1 MVPSVFGHELPDFLE
16 MDADEVGLLL
26 LQRIREQDTLSAWNT
41 ILGAKDEAQRSG
53 AGPDSEQDV
62 GLRVA
67 EGWRW
72 LRNQG
77 LVAPH
82 PDHSGD
88 WEIVTRA
95 GRSIDIAAY
104 LQESRSTYLLRAAS
118 LAPELREEVLPLFR
132 RGQFETAVFAALR
145 LVEVAVRRASGLG
158 QEVIGVSL
166 MKEAFKEGG
175 RLADASLEAGEQQA
189 YMALFWGAIGSFKN
203 PTSHRIVQLE
213 EPQQAVEVIFLA
225 NLLLGVVRRAE
236 ERMAPQDPGNKA

>member
-1 MVPSVFGHELPDFLE
+1 MVPSVFGQELPDFLE

-26 LQRIREQDTLSAWNT
+26 LQHIREQDTLSAWNT
-41 ILGAKDEAQRSG
+41 ILGAKNEAQRNG
-53 AGPDSEQDV
+53 ADPGSEQDV

-67 EGWRW
+67 EGWQW

-88 WEIVTRA
+88 WETVTRA

-104 LQESRSTYLLRAAS
+104 LQESRSTQLLRVAS
-118 LAPELREEVLPLFR
+118 LAPELREEVLSLFR

-158 QEVIGVSL
+158 QDMIGVAL
-166 MKEAFKEGG
+166 MKEAFKTGG
-175 RLADASLEAGEQQA
+175 RLADPSLEAGEQQA

-236 ERMAPQDPGNKA
+236 GRIAAEGPGKTA